1 MISAVSFTNQ
11 ILMKPFIY
19 LFTAITFFAA
29 TACKKETVNLNN
41 QQHIEQQL
49 IGKWKFESLFFASTH
64 ALYVAIP
71 SQLDLVEFKTDHKFI
86 RSTNAEVTQQGNY
99 DIIQA
104 KSIFTNK
111 DDNLLRF
118 NPKSIPAQET
128 DIISIKGDTLTMLQN
143 VYDGYVSKFSRV
155 K

>member
-1 MISAVSFTNQ
+1 
-11 ILMKPFIY
+11 MKRFIY
-19 LFTAITFFAA
+19 LITAITLFAA
-29 TACKKETVNLNN
+29 TSCKKQTVNPDIDP
-41 QQHIEQQL
+41 QIDQQL
-49 IGKWKFESLFFASTH
+49 IGKWKFESLFFPSTH

-71 SQLDLVEFKTDHKFI
+71 SQLDIVEFKADHKFV

-99 DIIQA
+99 DIILT
-104 KSIFTNK
+104 KSIFTQK
-111 DDNLLRF
+111 DDKLLRF
-118 NPKSIPAQET
+118 NPQSIPAQES